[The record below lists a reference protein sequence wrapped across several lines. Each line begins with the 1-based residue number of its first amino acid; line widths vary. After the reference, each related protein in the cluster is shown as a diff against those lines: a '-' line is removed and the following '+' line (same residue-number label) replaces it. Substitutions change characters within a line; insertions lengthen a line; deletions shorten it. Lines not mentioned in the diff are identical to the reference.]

1 MKGEPTLRPPAM
13 LERVPATLLDPLSAL
28 SPVRFEGST
37 AILRCTEDLSAGSEL
52 CISYGP
58 QEGGAVR
65 AERQT
70 DLLRQYR

>member
-13 LERVPATLLDPLSAL
+13 LERVPATLLDPLLS

-37 AILRCTEDLSAGSEL
+37 AILRCTEELSAGSEL

-58 QEGGAVR
+58 QEGCAGG
-65 AERQT
+65 AERQP